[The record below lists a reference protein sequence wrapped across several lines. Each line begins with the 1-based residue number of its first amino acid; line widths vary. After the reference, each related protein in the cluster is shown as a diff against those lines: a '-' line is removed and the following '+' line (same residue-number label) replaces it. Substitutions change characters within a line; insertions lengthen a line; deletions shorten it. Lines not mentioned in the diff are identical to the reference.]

1 MREARSWTHLL
12 SDEFARLP
20 ESTCLGRRS
29 PYCSVNVL
37 MQKFTNPQATILFDD
52 MPKAIEAL
60 RNNSHL
66 LTLLRP
72 HIDTPWMPVSVA
84 SQNKPMQTH
93 GTYCVL
99 VYRLWKFEQLLSS
112 TSTLN
117 DEEKRVVFR
126 WRGAHAPLML
136 YCQHKKMYKDEDLR
150 LYADDLFDCPQ
161 DKFAPNP
168 GVGIFSADNCLPLL
182 STRMWNV
189 AKCMFPHIQIPKGTG
204 DVDAGSLFWDVAS
217 KLLPGRCLRRG
228 TASLIVTKWEMLY
241 HLIRW
246 AVAILLL
253 NGYGDSNVNCNLLK
267 QQEVI
272 CFVLYFVNR

>member
-12 SDEFARLP
+12 SNECARLP
-20 ESTCLGRRS
+20 ECTCLGMRS

-37 MQKFTNPQATILFDD
+37 MQQFTNPQATILFDD

-60 RNNSHL
+60 RDHSHL

-72 HIDTPWMPVSVA
+72 HMDTPWMPVSVA

-126 WRGAHAPLML
+126 WRGKYE
-136 YCQHKKMYKDEDLR
+136 YCIYSFL
-150 LYADDLFDCPQ
+150 LF
-161 DKFAPNP
+161 
-168 GVGIFSADNCLPLL
+168 
-182 STRMWNV
+182 T
-189 AKCMFPHIQIPKGTG
+189 
-204 DVDAGSLFWDVAS
+204 
-217 KLLPGRCLRRG
+217 
-228 TASLIVTKWEMLY
+228 
-241 HLIRW
+241 
-246 AVAILLL
+246 
-253 NGYGDSNVNCNLLK
+253 
-267 QQEVI
+267 
-272 CFVLYFVNR
+272 